1 MHSQKYSGNKSM
13 VICGAKAYLKDT
25 HVPLRMMT
33 SSSTK
38 KLGKYASKQAITFI
52 SSFAKWTLKVT
63 C

>member
-1 MHSQKYSGNKSM
+1 MHSQKYSGNKCM
-13 VICGAKAYLKDT
+13 GICGAKAKDT
-25 HVPLRMMT
+25 HVPFKIMT

-38 KLGKYASKQAITFI
+38 KLDKYASKQAIAFI